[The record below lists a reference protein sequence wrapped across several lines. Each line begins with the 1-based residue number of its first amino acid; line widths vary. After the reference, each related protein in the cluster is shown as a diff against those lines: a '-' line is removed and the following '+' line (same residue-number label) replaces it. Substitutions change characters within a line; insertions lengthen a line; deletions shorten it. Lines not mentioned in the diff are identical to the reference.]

1 VLTAGDRNT
10 SCSSP
15 ILAGWVNDL
24 KTTFRGRI
32 AIEGAIDRVETPIRR
47 PFDAQTLHEI
57 DRLNFAL
64 RDLTR
69 HAQCLRLGA
78 S

>member
-1 VLTAGDRNT
+1 MLTAGDRNT

-32 AIEGAIDRVETPIRR
+32 AIEGAIDRVETPYG
-47 PFDAQTLHEI
+47 
-57 DRLNFAL
+57 DRL
-64 RDLTR
+64 TR
-69 HAQCLRLGA
+69 KPCTK
-78 S
+78 STD